1 MGKYI
6 RNLSDRASVVASDDL
21 WLEGAALQQLQTTSQ
36 LAGMRRVVG
45 LPDLHPGRG
54 YPVGA
59 SFFSVGRFYPALCGG
74 DIGCGV
80 SLWQTGLLAGKVKL
94 DKLDRQIGNLDA
106 PPDEV
111 ELARLS
117 ALQCALGEASSNGFG
132 VTLAGG
138 LDDWLASLERE
149 LAAAGL
155 ESGSMRSLGT
165 IGLGNHF
172 VELQSVSAVLQQ
184 ALFDGAGLD
193 AKRLQLMVHS
203 GSRGLG
209 QIVLRRHVDRH
220 SHAGLEQDTPEA
232 LDYLRQH
239 AAALSYAHL
248 NRRMIALR
256 MLLRLRSEGAMVLDV
271 DHNLVAPAVID
282 GESGWLHRKGANPS
296 DRGMVMLPGSRG
308 DYSYLLQPL
317 AAPDSASLQSLAH
330 GAGRKWIR
338 GDCKDRLQRKATPAQ
353 LARTVFGGRVICEDK
368 ALIYEEAPQAYKE
381 VGSVLDSMQ
390 GAGLVDAVARFQP
403 LLTYKTRGECC

>member
-1 MGKYI
+1 MGKFI
-6 RNLSDRASVVASDDL
+6 RNVSDRASVVASDDL
-21 WLEGAALQQLQTTSQ
+21 WLEGAALQQLQTTSL

-59 SFFSVGRFYPALCGG
+59 AFFSAGRFYPALCGG

-80 SLWQTGLLAGKVKL
+80 SLWQTGLATGKVKL
-94 DKLDRQIGNLDA
+94 DKLDKQIGNLDA
-106 PPDEV
+106 PPDEA
-111 ELARLS
+111 ELVRL
-117 ALQCALGEASSNGFG
+117 AELQCALAAGDGAIP
-132 VTLAGG
+132 LAGG
-138 LDDWLASLERE
+138 LEGSLASLERE

-155 ESGSMRSLGT
+155 DAGSMHALGT

-172 VELQSVSAVLQQ
+172 VELQSVSAVLRQE
-184 ALFDGAGLD
+184 LFDGARLQ

-209 QIVLRRHVDRH
+209 QIVLRRHVDLH
-220 SHAGLEQDTPEA
+220 GHAGLEDGTPA
-232 LDYLRQH
+232 AQDYLRQH
-239 AAALSYAHL
+239 EAALSYAHL
-248 NRRMIALR
+248 NRRLIALR
-256 MLLRLRSEGAMVLDV
+256 MLLRLRSEGAMVLDA
-271 DHNLVAPAVID
+271 DHNLVTPAVID
-282 GESGWLHRKGANPS
+282 GEAGWLHRKGANPS
-296 DRGMVMLPGSRG
+296 DRGLVMLPGSRG

-338 GDCKDRLQRKATPAQ
+338 GDCKDRLQRKTTPAQ
-353 LARTVFGGRVICEDK
+353 LARTAFGGRVICEDK
-368 ALIYEEAPQAYKE
+368 ALIYEEAPQAYKD
-381 VGSVLDSMQ
+381 VGSVLDSMR
-390 GAGLVDAVARFQP
+390 GAGLVEAVARFQP

>member
-1 MGKYI
+1 MGKFI
-6 RNLSDRASVVASDDL
+6 RNVSDRASVVASDDL
-21 WLEGAALQQLQTTSQ
+21 WLEGAALQQLQTTSL

-59 SFFSVGRFYPALCGG
+59 AFFSAGRFYPALCGG

-80 SLWQTGLLAGKVKL
+80 SLWQTGLATGKVKL
-94 DKLDRQIGNLDA
+94 DKLDKQIGNLDA
-106 PPDEV
+106 PPDEA
-111 ELARLS
+111 ELVRL
-117 ALQCALGEASSNGFG
+117 AELQCALAAGDGAIP
-132 VTLAGG
+132 LAGG
-138 LDDWLASLERE
+138 LEGSLASLERE

-155 ESGSMRSLGT
+155 DAGSMHALGT

-172 VELQSVSAVLQQ
+172 VELQSVSAVLRQE
-184 ALFDGAGLD
+184 LFDGARLQ

-209 QIVLRRHVDRH
+209 QIVLRRHVDLH
-220 SHAGLEQDTPEA
+220 GHAGLEDGTPA
-232 LDYLRQH
+232 AQDYLRQH
-239 AAALSYAHL
+239 EAALSYAHL
-248 NRRMIALR
+248 NRRLIALR
-256 MLLRLRSEGAMVLDV
+256 MLLRLRSEGAMVLDA
-271 DHNLVAPAVID
+271 DHNLVTPSVID
-282 GESGWLHRKGANPS
+282 GEAGWLHRKGANPS
-296 DRGMVMLPGSRG
+296 DRGLVMLPGSRG

-338 GDCKDRLQRKATPAQ
+338 GDCKDRLQRKTTPAQ
-353 LARTVFGGRVICEDK
+353 LARTAFGGRVICEDK
-368 ALIYEEAPQAYKE
+368 ALIYEEAPQAYKD
-381 VGSVLDSMQ
+381 VGSVLDSMR
-390 GAGLVDAVARFQP
+390 GAGLVEAVARFQP